1 MELNIKEFLSSNLAL
16 KLIALMIATIL
27 WFFVVGL
34 GKEDGGND
42 ETSFNI
48 PSIDSK

>member
-16 KLIALMIATIL
+16 KLIALMIAAIL

-34 GKEDGGND
+34 SKD
-42 ETSFNI
+42 ETSFEMPIIN
-48 PSIDSK
+48 SK